1 MRIFAAML
9 LTALVAFG
17 QHHEMKPPVENPV
30 VLYKGLGAWRH
41 AISTKS
47 PEAQKF
53 FDQGLSLLYGFNRY
67 EALRSFQK
75 ASQLDPAAG
84 MPYWGIAAS
93 QGPYINMD
101 GDTSVNFKNACE
113 AWQAGIKAAIAAPE
127 RERDY
132 LQAIASWC
140 PEFRPQDYIRAT
152 KALAEKWPDDLDA
165 QTLYAEA
172 LMIPSRW
179 KWYGPDGRAAD
190 GMPEAERVLEAVLR
204 RWPEHP
210 GANHYYIHA
219 VESSPNPERAIP
231 SAQRLMG
238 IVPAAGHMVHMPA
251 HIWLVM
257 GEYELA
263 AELNERAS
271 AVDRE
276 YSAATNVKLGSYT
289 GYYLHNMHFALYAR
303 AMQGHRA
310 QALQAAAAISSEID
324 SMVDAMPE
332 LSDAF
337 LTQVIFAR
345 VRVQAWDEVLKMP
358 APSEKLPLA
367 RTMQRYGRTL
377 AQLAKGN
384 RAEAAK
390 ERALFEQLASKIPL
404 DSPYGQNKLGDAL
417 KIAREALAARM
428 GEDSLAHWR
437 KAVELQD
444 GLVYDEPPAWYYPIR
459 ESLGAELVRAGKAAE
474 GEKVLREGLRRSPRN
489 GFMLFGLMESLKA
502 QGKDFAEVQREFK
515 AVWSKSDLPLSLAML

>member
-1 MRIFAAML
+1 MRIIAAIL
-9 LTALVAFG
+9 LSAPVVFG
-17 QHHEMKPPVENPV
+17 QHHEMKPSVEKPV
-30 VLYKGLGAWRH
+30 VLYKGLGSWRH
-41 AISTKS
+41 SISTKN

-75 ASQLDPAAG
+75 ASELDPAAA

-93 QGPYINMD
+93 QGPYVNMD
-101 GDTSVNFKNACE
+101 GDTSVNPKSSCAAWE
-113 AWQAGIKAAIAAPE
+113 AGTKVAGTAPE

-132 LQAIASWC
+132 LRAIASWC
-140 PEFRPQDYIRAT
+140 PEFRPAEYVRAM

-179 KWYGPDGRAAD
+179 KWYSADGRPAD
-190 GMPEAERVLEAVLR
+190 GMPEAEHVLEAVLR

-263 AELNERAS
+263 ADVNERAS
-271 AVDRE
+271 EVDRE
-276 YSAATNVKLGSYT
+276 YSAATNIKIGSYT
-289 GYYLHNMHFALYAR
+289 GYYLHNMHFVLYAR
-303 AMQGHRA
+303 TMQGHRA
-310 QALQAAAAISSEID
+310 QALQAAAAIVSELNP
-324 SMVDAMPE
+324 MVDTMPE
-332 LSDAF
+332 MADSF
-337 LTQVIFAR
+337 LTQVVFAY
-345 VRVQAWDEVLKMP
+345 VRVQAWDEVLKIP
-358 APSEKLPLA
+358 APSEKLPLTGA
-367 RTMQRYGRTL
+367 MWRYGRTL
-377 AQLAKGN
+377 AQLAKGD
-384 RAEAAK
+384 RAAAAR
-390 ERALFEQLASKIPL
+390 ERALFEHAAGKVPEGSA
-404 DSPYGQNKLGDAL
+404 YGENKAGDAMKL
-417 KIAREALAARM
+417 AREVLAARM
-428 GEDSLAHWR
+428 GEDPLSHWR
-437 KAVELQD
+437 KAVEIQD
-444 GLVYDEPPAWYYPIR
+444 GLVYDEPPAWYYPVR

-474 GEKVLREGLRRSPRN
+474 GESVLREGLRRSPRN
-489 GFMLFGLMESLKA
+489 GFMLFGLMEALKA
-502 QGKDFAEVQREFK
+502 QGKDFAEVKRELDV
-515 AVWSKSDLPLSLAML
+515 VWAKSDLTLSLPSL